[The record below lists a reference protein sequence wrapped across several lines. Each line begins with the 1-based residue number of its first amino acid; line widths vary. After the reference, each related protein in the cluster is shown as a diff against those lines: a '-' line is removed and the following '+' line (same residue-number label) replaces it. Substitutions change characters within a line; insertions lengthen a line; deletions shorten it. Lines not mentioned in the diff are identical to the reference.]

1 MKKRLEYMDM
11 VKGIGILSIVA
22 AHSKAVPE
30 QVATWIASFA
40 PPLFFMVSGM
50 LIGCTGEPERAG
62 RDVLRRKARSLLL
75 PFLYFSV
82 LYILRDIP
90 IVMAGILNEE
100 DLYLEGIYL
109 VSLWGSSV
117 LWFLPALFLTEILF
131 LALRRK
137 LNTIWTCVF
146 VALLTIVSY
155 FANGA
160 LQAQEAFFLSGVLLE
175 VLYCLMRT
183 VLRALYALPYLCM
196 GYVLFREG
204 KTFRETETGR
214 SPKQFMAGAALFLA
228 GIPISVIN
236 GYFDLRLLDI
246 GGVPVLAYLSA
257 PLSIVGVVFLCK
269 NSRPIKPLAYFGKN
283 SLIVMVTHIDFYFLF
298 LALNLA
304 YRVNE
309 FIPRFNR
316 VFFFINVVGTI
327 LILEVVCITLIN
339 RFFPFLIG
347 KRKYSHS
354 GESLV

>member
-50 LIGCTGEPERAG
+50 LIGCTKEPERAG

-90 IVMAGILNEE
+90 IVMAGILNAEE
-100 DLYLEGIYL
+100 LYQEGICL

-137 LNTIWTCVF
+137 LNTAWTCIV
-146 VALLTIVSY
+146 VTLLTIVSY
-155 FANGA
+155 FANGV
-160 LQAQEAFFLSGVLLE
+160 LQGQEAFFMSGALLE

-183 VLRALYALPYLCM
+183 VLRALHALPYLCM
-196 GYVLFREG
+196 GYVLFKTG
-204 KTFRETETGR
+204 KKFWEAEAGR
-214 SPKQFMAGAALFLA
+214 SPGQFLLGAALFLA
-228 GIPISVIN
+228 GIPLSIIN
-236 GYFDLRLLDI
+236 GYFDLRLLNI
-246 GGVPVLAYLSA
+246 GEVPVLGYLSA
-257 PLSIVGVVFLCK
+257 PLSIAGVVLMCK
-269 NSRPIKPLAYFGKN
+269 NSISVKPLAYFGKN

-316 VFFFINVVGTI
+316 VFFFLNVVGTI
-327 LILEVVCITLIN
+327 LILEVPCIALIN